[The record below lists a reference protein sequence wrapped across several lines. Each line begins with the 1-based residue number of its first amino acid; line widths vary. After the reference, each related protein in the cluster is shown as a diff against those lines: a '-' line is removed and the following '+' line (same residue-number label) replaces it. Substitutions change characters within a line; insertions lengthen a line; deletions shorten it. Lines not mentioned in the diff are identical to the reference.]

1 MYVTPRGVQL
11 PFTFIDLLASL
22 RNLLSIFMPCLEIEV
37 IGAKPFT
44 FDFNSN
50 LTEYTVIDSNLGLN
64 VSNHFK
70 TSPEWQGKESQMHGL
85 SHVRQWMSNTAEGDM
100 K

>member
-1 MYVTPRGVQL
+1 MT
-11 PFTFIDLLASL
+11 
-22 RNLLSIFMPCLEIEV
+22 CLEIEI

-50 LTEYTVIDSNLGLN
+50 LTENTVIDSNLVHN

-70 TSPEWQGKESQMHGL
+70 NSPEWQGKESQMHGL
-85 SHVRQWMSNTAEGDM
+85 SHVGNGCLTQLKDTSVHASNMLGKAR
-100 K
+100 